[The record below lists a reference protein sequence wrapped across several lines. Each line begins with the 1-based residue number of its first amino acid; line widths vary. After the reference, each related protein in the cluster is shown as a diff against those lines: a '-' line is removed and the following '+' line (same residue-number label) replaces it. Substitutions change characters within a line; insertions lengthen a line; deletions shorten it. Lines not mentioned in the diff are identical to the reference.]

1 MTPKWLFIDTWFPF
15 SFFFPLMVG
24 PFYYYLHL
32 LVLIGFYRVLWRW
45 FSSLWLVSR
54 RRNRELSADN
64 IQGRVVE
71 LDNLV
76 AYIYSPHRSRAR
88 LSKGFT
94 HTHTHNEQ
102 VSPLCPTS
110 IAVSNQ
116 RLRRKNTKC
125 QSFMSFFFVLFYSN
139 EFIYECV
146 CVCNTYI

>member
-76 AYIYSPHRSRAR
+76 AYIYRPHRAALASQ
-88 LSKGFT
+88 KGLHT
-94 HTHTHNEQ
+94 HTHTEQ

-125 QSFMSFFFVLFYSN
+125 QSFMSFFFLFC
-139 EFIYECV
+139 FIQMNSFMSVCV
-146 CVCNTYI
+146 CV